1 MKSILILFTICL
13 TSITLWGQIDRSH
26 QPQPGPAPFIQ
37 LGNPVE
43 FHLDNGLTV
52 LMVENHKLPRVSVS
66 LRIDYPL
73 IKEGENTG
81 ALDLLTQM
89 MEKGTQTVSKND
101 FEEEIDF
108 MGAHFHFNTDG
119 AHASSLTRYFPRLLE
134 MLADAALHPRF
145 TEAEFQ
151 KEKNKLITAL
161 ETGEKDVKSTARR
174 VENLLA
180 YGPSH
185 PFGEYLRKEKISKL
199 TLHAVQ
205 NAYDYVFNS
214 DRAYLIVV
222 GDFDPKS
229 TKKQIKKLF
238 EDWEGSER
246 TAPAFPEPN
255 NPTQTEIAFISMPN
269 AVQSEIA
276 VFNTVTLTKNSPDYY
291 AALLANQILGGGGEA
306 RLFLN
311 LREDKGFTY
320 GAYSRLSDS
329 NKTKG
334 LFKATTSV
342 RNAVTDSAVV
352 ELLSEIEKI
361 RINPVSNQE
370 LDLVKAKY
378 SGNFILTLED
388 PETVA
393 NFAYNIKTQNLPPD
407 YYKTLLKQ
415 INRVTKE
422 EIMAATQKYFL
433 SDHAQI
439 VVTGNGEVLEN
450 LEQLEFKGKPLPLRY
465 FDQWGAE
472 IQRPDYSNS
481 IPEGMTA
488 ARVVNNYLETLGEMS
503 KLRELR
509 TYKEIAKAE
518 MQGMALEVVSHKTN
532 QKQSL
537 TELKVRGSVM
547 QKQVVN
553 KDYAYLEMQGQKID
567 LEGAV
572 FNQMTTGAAIIP
584 ELNFDFETIELK
596 GIREIDGKKAYE
608 IKVAE
613 GLSYFYDTERFLK
626 IQISQTMELMG
637 SSQTTITKLGA
648 YKEVEGILFPHQ
660 TTLSMGPQ
668 EINFELELIELNKA
682 IDPQIFK

>member
-1 MKSILILFTICL
+1 MAGDF
-13 TSITLWGQIDRSH
+13 D
-26 QPQPGPAPFIQ
+26 
-37 LGNPVE
+37 
-43 FHLDNGLTV
+43 
-52 LMVENHKLPRVSVS
+52 
-66 LRIDYPL
+66 
-73 IKEGENTG
+73 IKEAKKMIE
-81 ALDLLTQM
+81 
-89 MEKGTQTVSKND
+89 
-101 FEEEIDF
+101 
-108 MGAHFHFNTDG
+108 
-119 AHASSLTRYFPRLLE
+119 RYFNSIPSGPE
-134 MLADAALHPRF
+134 VEKIAF
-145 TEAEFQ
+145 
-151 KEKNKLITAL
+151 KENPISQPILGETFDKNIQIPALITAYR
-161 ETGEKDVKSTARR
+161 TPKKTARDSR
-174 VENLLA
+174 VLDMI
-180 YGPSH
+180 SS
-185 PFGEYLRKEKISKL
+185 YLSDRKSSKL
-199 TLHAVQ
+199 YRKLVDEKKMSLEVAAF
-205 NAYDYVFNS
+205 NMSMEDYGLYVILS
-214 DRAYLIVV
+214 IPL
-222 GDFDPKS
+222 GDTELTAIKDEFD
-229 TKKQIKKLF
+229 Q
-238 EDWEGSER
+238 
-246 TAPAFPEPN
+246 
-255 NPTQTEIAFISMPN
+255 
-269 AVQSEIA
+269 
-276 VFNTVTLTKNSPDYY
+276 
-291 AALLANQILGGGGEA
+291 
-306 RLFLN
+306 
-311 LREDKGFTY
+311 
-320 GAYSRLSDS
+320 
-329 NKTKG
+329 
-334 LFKATTSV
+334 
-342 RNAVTDSAVV
+342 
-352 ELLSEIEKI
+352 EIEKI
-361 RINPVSNQE
+361 QTALINP
-370 LDLVKAKY
+370 K
-378 SGNFILTLED
+378 
-388 PETVA
+388 
-393 NFAYNIKTQNLPPD
+393 D
-407 YYKTLLKQ
+407 YEKLLKQ

-422 EIMAATQKYFL
+422 EIMAAAQKYFL

-488 ARVVNNYLETLGEMS
+488 ARVVNNYLEALGGMS

-648 YKEVEGILFPHQ
+648 YKEVEGILLPHQ

-668 EINFELELIELNKA
+668 EINFELELIELNTA

>member
-1 MKSILILFTICL
+1 M
-13 TSITLWGQIDRSH
+13 
-26 QPQPGPAPFIQ
+26 
-37 LGNPVE
+37 
-43 FHLDNGLTV
+43 
-52 LMVENHKLPRVSVS
+52 
-66 LRIDYPL
+66 
-73 IKEGENTG
+73 
-81 ALDLLTQM
+81 
-89 MEKGTQTVSKND
+89 
-101 FEEEIDF
+101 
-108 MGAHFHFNTDG
+108 
-119 AHASSLTRYFPRLLE
+119 
-134 MLADAALHPRF
+134 
-145 TEAEFQ
+145 
-151 KEKNKLITAL
+151 
-161 ETGEKDVKSTARR
+161 
-174 VENLLA
+174 
-180 YGPSH
+180 
-185 PFGEYLRKEKISKL
+185 
-199 TLHAVQ
+199 
-205 NAYDYVFNS
+205 
-214 DRAYLIVV
+214 
-222 GDFDPKS
+222 
-229 TKKQIKKLF
+229 
-238 EDWEGSER
+238 
-246 TAPAFPEPN
+246 
-255 NPTQTEIAFISMPN
+255 
-269 AVQSEIA
+269 
-276 VFNTVTLTKNSPDYY
+276 
-291 AALLANQILGGGGEA
+291 
-306 RLFLN
+306 
-311 LREDKGFTY
+311 
-320 GAYSRLSDS
+320 
-329 NKTKG
+329 
-334 LFKATTSV
+334 
-342 RNAVTDSAVV
+342 
-352 ELLSEIEKI
+352 
-361 RINPVSNQE
+361 
-370 LDLVKAKY
+370 
-378 SGNFILTLED
+378 
-388 PETVA
+388 
-393 NFAYNIKTQNLPPD
+393 
-407 YYKTLLKQ
+407 
-415 INRVTKE
+415 
-422 EIMAATQKYFL
+422 

-488 ARVVNNYLETLGEMS
+488 ARVVNNYLEALGGMS

-648 YKEVEGILFPHQ
+648 YKEVEGILLPHQ

-668 EINFELELIELNKA
+668 EINFELELIELNTA